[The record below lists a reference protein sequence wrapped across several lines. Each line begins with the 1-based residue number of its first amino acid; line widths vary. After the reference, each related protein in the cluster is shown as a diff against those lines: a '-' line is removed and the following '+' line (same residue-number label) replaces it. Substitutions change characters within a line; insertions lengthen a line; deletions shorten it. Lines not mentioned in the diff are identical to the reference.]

1 MSRERRASRGDTVAG
16 LCIKGTAIST
26 VVEDVKRLVDEGH
39 ISREDLK
46 SRLEASDL
54 ALLEAK
60 IEPISWYDIDAYR
73 RMMELLRDLEGA
85 GDPHYWF
92 RRGARSA
99 AHLIE
104 LGFYQQMEYLKRL
117 EVSNTMDPEEKL
129 RAWGRDLRLLV
140 TLSGSLINFGEWQA
154 VLDPDQ
160 PDRYRI
166 EICGV
171 TGVPEP
177 FWHAAE
183 GFLCEMMSRARDDWP
198 ERFFI
203 FQRIDADRVVYR
215 SAAGV

>member
-1 MSRERRASRGDTVAG
+1 MSS
-16 LCIKGTAIST
+16 LCIKGTVIST

-39 ISREDLK
+39 ISRENLEL
-46 SRLEASDL
+46 RLEASDL

-60 IEPISWYDIDAYR
+60 IEPVSWYDIDAYR

-85 GDPHYWF
+85 GDPDYWF
-92 RRGARSA
+92 RRGAKSA

-104 LGFYQQMEYLKRL
+104 LGFYHQMEYLTRL
-117 EVSNTMDPEEKL
+117 QVSKTMDREKKL
-129 RAWGRDLRLLV
+129 RAWGRDLRRLV
-140 TLSGSLINFGEWQA
+140 TLSGSLINFGEWRA

-215 SAAGV
+215 SATGV

>member
-1 MSRERRASRGDTVAG
+1 
-16 LCIKGTAIST
+16 
-26 VVEDVKRLVDEGH
+26 
-39 ISREDLK
+39 
-46 SRLEASDL
+46 
-54 ALLEAK
+54 
-60 IEPISWYDIDAYR
+60 
-73 RMMELLRDLEGA
+73 MELLRDLEGA

-129 RAWGRDLRLLV
+129 RAWGRDLRRLV

-171 TGVPEP
+171 TGAPEP
-177 FWHAAE
+177 FWRAAE

>member
-1 MSRERRASRGDTVAG
+1 MSG

-26 VVEDVKRLVDEGH
+26 VVEDVKRLVDEGR
-39 ISREDLK
+39 ISREGLE

-85 GDPHYWF
+85 GDSHYWF

-117 EVSNTMDPEEKL
+117 EFLNTMDPDEKL

-140 TLSGSLINFGEWQA
+140 TLSGSLINFGEWRA

-171 TGVPEP
+171 NGVPEP

-183 GFLCEMMSRARDDWP
+183 GFLCEMMRRARDDWP
-198 ERFFI
+198 ERFFL

>member
-1 MSRERRASRGDTVAG
+1 MLN

-26 VVEDVKRLVDEGH
+26 VVEDVKGLVDKGL
-39 ISREDLK
+39 ISRENLEL
-46 SRLEASDL
+46 RLEASDL

-60 IEPISWYDIDAYR
+60 ILPISWYDIGAYE

-85 GDPHYWF
+85 GDPDYWF
-92 RRGARSA
+92 RRGANSA

-104 LGFYQQMEYLKRL
+104 LGFYQQMEYLEHL
-117 EVSNTMDPEEKL
+117 EVSNAMDREERL
-129 RAWGRDLRLLV
+129 RAWGRDLRRIV

-166 EICGV
+166 EIHGI

-177 FWHAAE
+177 FWHAAG
-183 GFLCEMMSRARDDWP
+183 GFLCEMMSRACKDWP
-198 ERFFI
+198 ERFFT
-203 FQRIDADRVVYR
+203 FERIDADRVVYR
-215 SAAGV
+215 SATGI

>member
-1 MSRERRASRGDTVAG
+1 MSG

-26 VVEDVKRLVDEGH
+26 VVEDVKGLVDAGR
-39 ISREDLK
+39 ISMEDLEL
-46 SRLEASDL
+46 RLEAPDL

-92 RRGARSA
+92 RRGAKSA

-104 LGFYQQMEYLKRL
+104 LGFYHQMEYLKRL
-117 EVSNTMDPEEKL
+117 EVSKTMDREEKL
-129 RAWGRDLRLLV
+129 RVWGRDLRRLV

-171 TGVPEP
+171 TGVPEA

>member
-1 MSRERRASRGDTVAG
+1 MSG

-39 ISREDLK
+39 ISREDLEF
-46 SRLEASDL
+46 RLEASDL

-85 GDPHYWF
+85 GDPDYWF
-92 RRGARSA
+92 RRGAKSA

-104 LGFYQQMEYLKRL
+104 LGFYHQMEYLKRL

-177 FWHAAE
+177 FWQAAE
-183 GFLCEMMSRARDDWP
+183 GFLCEMMSRAGNDWP

-203 FQRIDADRVVYR
+203 FQRIDADRVVYL
-215 SAAGV
+215 SAAGI

>member
-1 MSRERRASRGDTVAG
+1 MPS
-16 LCIKGTAIST
+16 LCIKGTAIAT
-26 VVEDVKRLVDEGH
+26 VVEDVKGLVDAGV
-39 ISREDLK
+39 ISWEDLEA
-46 SRLEASDL
+46 RLEASDV

-60 IEPISWYDIDAYR
+60 IEAISWYDIGAYR

-117 EVSNTMDPEEKL
+117 EVSNAMDPEERL
-129 RAWGRDLRLLV
+129 RAWGKDLRRLV
-140 TLSGSLINFGEWQA
+140 TLSGSLINFGEWRA

-177 FWHAAE
+177 FWQAAE
-183 GFLCEMMSRARDDWP
+183 GFLCEMMRRARDDAP